1 MQAHWPRRLYPPL
14 ALAASGTSLAVL
26 AVVDKV
32 FGLIHHPLHLATMAY
47 AALLSLLAW
56 AWYRGIHVQ
65 PARLLRL
72 SAYWAFLIL
81 NVLTG
86 LYVFAWRVSADPT
99 PVVLQAELDRADQ
112 MLSAGDKDGAHLLYR
127 DASQRYPDSFPVMM
141 RMGAVNYQTA
151 DFERA
156 KKFFSRALELAP
168 RDSRWRALNDLGQTY
183 WKLQQPE
190 EAIDLYEQARRE
202 GLPDSELIEWHY
214 RLGWAYFDARNLD
227 AAIEHY
233 REVAR
238 AGEKYAAA
246 SYYNIACALAQKVSK
261 TPPGAVKQALTAD
274 AVDSLRHAWSAIN
287 TPEEQQA
294 LRAGLL
300 GNSSQRDPELAPLRG
315 SRELND
321 FLHDLRGS

>member
-1 MQAHWPRRLYPPL
+1 MQANWPRRIYPPL
-14 ALAASGTSLAVL
+14 ALAASGASFALLAVM
-26 AVVDKV
+26 DKV
-32 FGLIHHPLHLATMAY
+32 YGLIYRPLHLATLAY
-47 AALLSLLAW
+47 AALLSLLGW
-56 AWYRGIHVQ
+56 AWYLGIHLK
-65 PARLLRL
+65 PARHHRV
-72 SAYWAFLIL
+72 SAYTAFLIL

-99 PVVLQAELDRADQ
+99 PVVLQAELDRGDQ
-112 MLSAGDKDGAHLLYR
+112 MLNAGDKDGAHLLYR
-127 DASQRYPDSFPVMM
+127 HAAQRFPDSFPVMM

-156 KKFFSRALELAP
+156 KKYFSRALDLAP

-183 WKLQQPE
+183 WKLQQPD

-202 GLPDSELIEWHY
+202 GLPDSELNEWHY

-233 REVAR
+233 RAVAS
-238 AGEKYAAA
+238 AGQKYAAA
-246 SYYNIACALAQKVSK
+246 SYYNIACALAQKISK
-261 TPPGAVKQALTAD
+261 TPPGPERETLIAD

-294 LRAGLL
+294 LRTGLL
-300 GNSSQRDPELAPLRG
+300 GSPSQRDPELAPLRG
-315 SRELND
+315 SRELTD
-321 FLHDLRGS
+321 FLHDIRGS

>member
-1 MQAHWPRRLYPPL
+1 MQANWPRRIYPPL
-14 ALAASGTSLAVL
+14 ALAASGASFALLAVM
-26 AVVDKV
+26 DKV
-32 FGLIHHPLHLATMAY
+32 YGLIHRPLHLATLAY
-47 AALLSLLAW
+47 ATLLSLLGW
-56 AWYRGIHVQ
+56 AWYRGIPGRQ
-65 PARLLRL
+65 ARLIRV
-72 SAYWAFLIL
+72 SAYTAFLLL

-99 PVVLQAELDRADQ
+99 PVVLQAELDRGDQ
-112 MLSAGDKDGAHLLYR
+112 MLSAGEKTDAQILYR
-127 DASQRYPDSFPVMM
+127 DAARRFPDSFPVMM
-141 RMGAVNYQTA
+141 RMGAVTYQTA
-151 DFERA
+151 DFEHA
-156 KKFFSRALELAP
+156 KKYFSRALELAP

-190 EAIDLYEQARRE
+190 EAIELYEQARRE

-238 AGEKYAAA
+238 AGQKYAAA
-246 SYYNIACALAQKVSK
+246 SYYNIACALAQKISK
-261 TPPGAVKQALTAD
+261 LPQGPERKALTAE

-294 LRAGLL
+294 LRTGLL
-300 GNSSQRDPELAPLRG
+300 GDPTQRDPELAPLRG
-315 SRELND
+315 SQALTD
-321 FLHDLRGS
+321 FLHDIRGS